1 MLDDILALFF
11 ANNEFPIGGVEG
23 IKGFGLIYCI
33 NVWVEA
39 DKIGVG
45 GNAVNPQIW
54 IVLLNAADN
63 ICRYQSVSRGAQ
75 AIDYGKP
82 FSFFVKG
89 L

>member
-11 ANNEFPIGGVEG
+11 TNNKFPIGRVEG
-23 IKGFGLIYCI
+23 IKGFRLINCI

-45 GNAVNPQIW
+45 GNAVNPQFSI
-54 IVLLNAADN
+54 LFLYATDD
-63 ICRYQSVSRGAQ
+63 ICCYQRVPRGAQ